1 MRYLL
6 ILFLSLNYLFSID
19 ATLTIEKDVPN
30 KATIALVEDS
40 TTANSSR
47 FHKKMFQ
54 LLKDDIKLS
63 GHFQLN
69 PKYHNIEF
77 ESLQIPEDL
86 SNTEYILKYNFSPS
100 ATKLNIKLIRT
111 SDNSIVFQ
119 KNYMVNTAS
128 RFPFLAHNGISDMN
142 SALGYDDIS
151 WIKRYLIFSKYT
163 SPRKSEIWVADYT
176 LTFASVIVRGGL
188 NLFPKWA
195 NETQSAFYYT
205 SYNNKIPTLYRVD
218 MITGKRAKILESQGI
233 LICSDVSQDSK
244 RLLLTMAPKGQPDI
258 YEYNIDSK
266 DLKQITTFS
275 GIDVNGKYIG
285 DESKI
290 VFVSDRTGKPNI
302 YLKSI
307 GSSSV
312 SKVAVYGNENNSCD
326 AFREYIIYS
335 AKDGNSINIYL
346 GSIYSSYIR
355 PLTDGGINRFP
366 RFSTNGKIVL
376 YIKQKG
382 SKNSIGYLNLA
393 TKENRFYPMISG
405 KIQSI
410 DW

>member
-6 ILFLSLNYLFSID
+6 ILIISLNYLFSVD

-30 KATIALVEDS
+30 KATIAIVEDS

-47 FHKKMFQ
+47 FHKKMFE
-54 LLKDDIKLS
+54 LLQGDIKLS
-63 GHFQLN
+63 GHFKLN
-69 PKYHNIEF
+69 PKYVSGEF
-77 ESLQIPEDL
+77 ESQTAPESLMDM
-86 SNTEYILKYNFSPS
+86 EYILKYNFAPS
-100 ATKLNIKLIRT
+100 GNRLNIKLIRT
-111 SDNSIVFQ
+111 SDESIVFQ
-119 KNYMVNTAS
+119 KNYIVNTAS
-128 RFPFLAHNGISDMN
+128 RFPILAHNAISDMN

-163 SPRKSEIWVADYT
+163 SSRRSEIWIADYT

-195 NETQSAFYYT
+195 NQMQSAFYYT
-205 SYNNKIPTLYRVD
+205 SYNNRVPTLYRVD
-218 MITGKRAKILESQGI
+218 MQSGNRVKILESQGM
-233 LICSDVSQDSK
+233 LVSSDVSQDGE
-244 RLLLTMAPKGQPDI
+244 RVLLTMAPKGQPDI
-258 YEYNIDSK
+258 YEYSIESK
-266 DLKQITTFS
+266 SLNRITTFG
-275 GIDVNGKYIG
+275 GIDVNGKYVG

-290 VFVSDRTGKPNI
+290 VFVSDRTGNPNI

-307 GSSSV
+307 GSSAV
-312 SKVAVYGNENNSCD
+312 SKVAIYGNNNSSCD
-326 AFREYIIYS
+326 AFKEYIIYS
-335 AKDGNSINIYL
+335 ARDGNSINIYL
-346 GSIYSSYIR
+346 GSIYNSYIR

-376 YIKQKG
+376 YIRQKG
-382 SKNSIGYLNLA
+382 VKNSIGYLNLA
-393 TKENRFYPMISG
+393 TKESRLYPMVGG